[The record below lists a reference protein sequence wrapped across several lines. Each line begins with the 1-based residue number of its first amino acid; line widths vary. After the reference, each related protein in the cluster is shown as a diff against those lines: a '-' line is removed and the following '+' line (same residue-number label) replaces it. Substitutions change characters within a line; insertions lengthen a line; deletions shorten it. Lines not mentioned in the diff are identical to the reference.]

1 MTIKKIIFN
10 KKTIIIL
17 LFLFGTS
24 FFVFVKLKKS
34 FENDKKSFV
43 IETISAFEKIV
54 NFLPVADN
62 TKKEIEVINKLTEVF
77 LRQDDVSRKYL
88 FLLQNNMEL
97 RPGGGFLGQ
106 YAIAEIKNGEV
117 VSFFIEDANLLDQ
130 RITVRVS
137 PPYPFTRM
145 MSIKKWKF
153 RDSNF
158 SPDFPTNVEKAKYFY
173 RLAGKDVNFD
183 GVIAINATVLNNVLK
198 ITGPIN
204 VSGYGDFNSDNA
216 VLKLEE
222 QVEKA
227 YLYNPELDTT
237 HRKTILKNMAPLII
251 NKLLSLG
258 NIKKV
263 ADFALEELNNKD
275 VILNFKD
282 SELQKAV
289 EEVNWAG
296 RVNQDWQGDYLMLV
310 DANMGALKSDY
321 YIKRNIFYQVD
332 LTLPKPQAR
341 LEYTYT
347 HTATYGDWRTSDY
360 HSYLRVYVPLG
371 SNLLERKMVSYPN
384 IQEEFGKTYFGFIA
398 HTLIGRQ
405 TKAEIVY
412 ELPERVKENYKIL
425 IQKQSGVG
433 EIPLKIK
440 VKTKEGEFEKE
451 VIMKEDVKFEFTKKI
466 KESKK

>member
-1 MTIKKIIFN
+1 M
-10 KKTIIIL
+10 
-17 LFLFGTS
+17 
-24 FFVFVKLKKS
+24 
-34 FENDKKSFV
+34 
-43 IETISAFEKIV
+43 IETLSAFEKVV
-54 NFLPVADN
+54 NFLLVADD
-62 TKKEIEVINKLTEVF
+62 TKKELEVINKLTEAF
-77 LRQDDVSRKYL
+77 LSQDGVSRKYL
-88 FLLQNNMEL
+88 LLLQNNMEL

-106 YAIAEIKNGEV
+106 YAVAEVKNGEV

-130 RITVRVS
+130 RITAKVS

-158 SPDFPTNVEKAKYFY
+158 SPDFPTNAEKAKYFY
-173 RLAGKDVNFD
+173 RLAGRSSDFD

-204 VSGYGDFNSDNA
+204 VPGYGEFNSENA

-237 HRKTILKNMAPLII
+237 NRKAVLKKMAPLIMD
-251 NKLLSLG
+251 KLFSLG
-258 NIKKV
+258 NIKKI
-263 ADFALEELNNKD
+263 ADFALGELNNKD
-275 VILNFKD
+275 IILNFKD
-282 SELQKAV
+282 SELQRAI

-296 RVNQDWQGDYLMLV
+296 KVNQDWQGDYLMLV

-321 YIKRNIFYQVD
+321 YIKREIFYQVD

-347 HTATYGDWRTSDY
+347 HTATHGDWRTSDY

-412 ELPERVKENYKIL
+412 ELPESVKENYKIL

-440 VKTKEGEFEKE
+440 IKTEEGEFEKE
-451 VIMKEDVKFEFTKKI
+451 LAIKEDVKFEFKKEI